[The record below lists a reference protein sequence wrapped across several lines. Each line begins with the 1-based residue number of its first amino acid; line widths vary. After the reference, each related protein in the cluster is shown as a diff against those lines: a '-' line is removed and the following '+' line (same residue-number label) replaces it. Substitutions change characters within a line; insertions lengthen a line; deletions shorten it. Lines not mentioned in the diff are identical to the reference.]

1 MRCLGWQK
9 ENSLPELGVVETR
22 RALRYGNTTGACASA
37 AAKAALIALLNH
49 PVDRVGVPSP
59 IGVRFEILVKEAKK
73 LDEDTGM
80 AKVVKDAG
88 DDIDAT
94 DKLEIVATVKLTND
108 GKVTIKSG
116 KGIGIVT
123 KPGLAVPVGQAA
135 INPIPRRMIE
145 ESVREALPAGKGAEV
160 TLDIPEGE
168 KVATKTLNAKLGVIG
183 GLSVLGT
190 TGIVKPLSMEA
201 CRRSLVP
208 QIDVAVS
215 AGFERVFF
223 VPGNIGE
230 RITKKL
236 FNPPTDAIVQTG
248 DFVGYMLD
256 KAAEKGVKEILFLG
270 HPGKLAKVA
279 AGIFN
284 THHKVA
290 DARNEVVAAYA
301 GAVGADASVVNRILQ
316 ANTTEEAITLL
327 KQVNLS
333 MQVFDRIAERVSQ
346 RISERVQQKIKISI
360 ILVSLDGEVLGAD
373 KNARSSELWQKI
385 PESA

>member
-1 MRCLGWQK
+1 M
-9 ENSLPELGVVETR
+9 R

-49 PVDRVGVPSP
+49 PVDRVGIPSP
-59 IGVRFEILVKEAKK
+59 IGVRFEIFVKEAKR
-73 LDEDTGM
+73 LDNKTGM

-94 DKLEIVATVKLTND
+94 DKLEISATVKLTD
-108 GKVTIKSG
+108 DDKVTIKSG

-123 KPGLAVPVGQAA
+123 KPGLAVPIGQAA
-135 INPIPRRMIE
+135 INPMPQRMIE
-145 ESVREALPAGKGAEV
+145 ESIREVLPAGKGAEV

-168 KVATKTLNAKLGVIG
+168 KVAKKTLNSKLGVIG

-208 QIDVAVS
+208 QIDVALS
-215 AGFERVFF
+215 AGYERIFF

-236 FNPPTDAIVQTG
+236 FNPPDDAIVQTG
-248 DFVGYMLD
+248 DFVGYLLD
-256 KAAEKGVKEILFLG
+256 KAMEKGVKEILFLG

-301 GAVGADASVVNRILQ
+301 AAVGADASVVNRILQ
-316 ANTTEEAITLL
+316 ANTTEEAIVLL
-327 KQVNLS
+327 KQSNLS
-333 MQVFDRIAERVSQ
+333 MQVFDRIAERISQ
-346 RISERVQQKIKISI
+346 RMSERVQQKIKISI
-360 ILVSLDGEVLGAD
+360 ILVSLDGEILGSD
-373 KNARSSELWQKI
+373 SNARSSELWQKI
-385 PESA
+385 QKSA

>member
-1 MRCLGWQK
+1 
-9 ENSLPELGVVETR
+9 VVKTR
-22 RALRYGNTTGACASA
+22 RVLRYGNTTGACAAA
-37 AAKAALIALLNH
+37 AAKAALIALLDH
-49 PVDRVGVPSP
+49 PVDRVVVPSP
-59 IGVRFEILVKEAKK
+59 IGVRFEILVKESKR
-73 LDEDTGM
+73 LSENTGV
-80 AKVVKDAG
+80 ATVVKDAG

-94 DKLEIVATVKLTND
+94 DKLEISATVNLTDED
-108 GKVTIKSG
+108 GKITIRSG
-116 KGIGIVT
+116 KGIGVVT
-123 KPGLAVPVGQAA
+123 KPGLPIPIGESA
-135 INPIPRRMIE
+135 INPTPRRMIE
-145 ESVREALPAGKGAEV
+145 ESVKEVLPPGKGADV
-160 TLDIPEGE
+160 TLNIPEGE
-168 KVATKTLNAKLGVIG
+168 KVAAKTLNSKLGIVG

-208 QIDVAVS
+208 QIDVALS
-215 AGFERVFF
+215 AGYGQIFF

-236 FNPPTDAIVQTG
+236 FNPPEDAIVQTG

-256 KAAEKGVKEILFLG
+256 KAKEKGVKEILFLG

-301 GAVGADASVVNRILQ
+301 GAAGADASVINRILQ

-327 KQVNLS
+327 KQARLS
-333 MQVFDRIAERVSQ
+333 EQVFDRIAERVSQ
-346 RISERVQQKIKISI
+346 RVAERVEQKIKISV
-360 ILVSLDGEVLGAD
+360 ILVSLDGEFLGSDA
-373 KNARSSELWQKI
+373 NARSSELWLK
-385 PESA
+385 SA

>member
-1 MRCLGWQK
+1 M
-9 ENSLPELGVVETR
+9 
-22 RALRYGNTTGACASA
+22 RYGNTTGACAAA
-37 AAKAALIALLNH
+37 AAKAALLALTNV

-59 IGVRFEILVKEAKK
+59 YGIRFEILVRESKK
-73 LDEDTGM
+73 IGDDTGT
-80 AKVVKDAG
+80 ATVVKDAG

-94 DKLEIVATVKLTND
+94 DKLEISATVKLTDD
-108 GKVTIKSG
+108 GKVTIHSG
-116 KGIGIVT
+116 RGIGIVT
-123 KPGLAVPVGQAA
+123 KPGLQVPIGEAA
-135 INPIPRRMIE
+135 INPVPRRMIE
-145 ESVREALPAGKGAEV
+145 ESVKEALPVGKGAEV
-160 TLDIPEGE
+160 TFIIPEGE
-168 KVATKTLNAKLGVIG
+168 KVAAKTLNPKLGIVG

-190 TGIVKPLSMEA
+190 TGVVKPLSMEA

-208 QIDVAVS
+208 QIDVAIS

-236 FNPPTDAIVQTG
+236 FNPPEDDIVQTG

-256 KAAEKGVKEILFLG
+256 KAVEKGVKEIVFLG

-290 DARNEVVAAYA
+290 DARNEVIAAHA
-301 GAVGADASVVNRILQ
+301 GAEGAGASVVSRILQ

-327 KQVNLS
+327 KHAGLS
-333 MQVFDRIAERVSQ
+333 EQVFDRIAERV
-346 RISERVQQKIKISI
+346 RERVLERTLQKIKVSV
-360 ILVSLDGEVLGAD
+360 ILVSLDGEVLGVDA
-373 KNARSSELWQKI
+373 NARSLGDWRR
-385 PESA
+385 SA

>member
-1 MRCLGWQK
+1 MA
-9 ENSLPELGVVETR
+9 R
-22 RALRYGNTTGACASA
+22 RVLRYGNTTGACAAA
-37 AAKAALIALLNH
+37 AAKAALLALTGTT
-49 PVDRVGVPSP
+49 VDRVGVPSP
-59 IGVRFEILVKEAKK
+59 YGIRFEILVK
-73 LDEDTGM
+73 DTGKIGNEGV
-80 AKVVKDAG
+80 ATVVKDAG

-94 DKLEIVATVKLTND
+94 DKLEITATVKLTDD
-108 GKVTIKSG
+108 GKVKIRSG
-116 KGIGIVT
+116 RGIGVVT
-123 KPGLAVPVGQAA
+123 KPGLQVPIGEAA
-135 INPIPRRMIE
+135 INPVPRRMIE
-145 ESVREALPAGKGAEV
+145 ASVKEVLPAGKGAEI

-168 KVATKTLNAKLGVIG
+168 KVATKTLNPKLGIVG

-190 TGIVKPLSMEA
+190 TGVVKPLSMEA

-236 FNPPTDAIVQTG
+236 FNPSEDDIVQTG

-256 KAAEKGVKEILFLG
+256 KAVEKGVKEIVFLG

-290 DARNEVVAAYA
+290 DARNEVIAAYA
-301 GAVGADASVVNRILQ
+301 GAEGAPAEAVKQILK

-327 KQVNLS
+327 KQLS
-333 MQVFDRIAERVSQ
+333 LSEQVFDRIAERVKE
-346 RISERVQQKIKISI
+346 RVSERTQQKIKVSV
-360 ILVSLDGEVLGAD
+360 ILVSLDGEILGVD
-373 KNARSSELWQKI
+373 INARSLKGNW
-385 PESA
+385 

>member
-1 MRCLGWQK
+1 
-9 ENSLPELGVVETR
+9 
-22 RALRYGNTTGACASA
+22 LRYGNTTGACAAA
-37 AAKAALIALLNH
+37 AAKAALLALLDH

-59 IGVRFEILVKEAKK
+59 VGIRFEILVKESRR
-73 LDEDTGM
+73 LNENTGE
-80 AKVVKDAG
+80 ATVVKDAG

-94 DKLEIVATVKLTND
+94 DKLAITAIVKLTDD
-108 GKVTIKSG
+108 GKVSIRSG
-116 KGIGIVT
+116 KGIGVVT
-123 KPGLAVPVGQAA
+123 KPGLPMPIGESA

-145 ESVREALPAGKGAEV
+145 ESVKEVLPAGKGAEV
-160 TLDIPEGE
+160 TLNIPEGE
-168 KVATKTLNAKLGVIG
+168 KVAAKTLNSKLGIVG

-190 TGIVKPLSMEA
+190 TGVVKPLSMEA

-208 QIDVAVS
+208 QIDVALS
-215 AGFERVFF
+215 AGYERVFF

-236 FNPPTDAIVQTG
+236 FKPPEDAIVQTG

-284 THHKVA
+284 THHKVG

-301 GAVGADASVVNRILQ
+301 GASGADAMLVNRILQ
-316 ANTTEEAITLL
+316 ANTTEEDITLL
-327 KQVNLS
+327 KQANLS
-333 MQVFDRIAERVSQ
+333 EQVFNRIAERVSQ
-346 RISERVQQKIKISI
+346 RISERVQQKIKISV

-373 KNARSSELWQKI
+373 ANARSREKWPK
-385 PESA
+385 SA

>member
-1 MRCLGWQK
+1 MK
-9 ENSLPELGVVETR
+9 TR
-22 RALRYGNTTGACASA
+22 RVLRYGNTTGACAAA
-37 AAKAALIALLNH
+37 AAKAALIALLGH

-59 IGVRFEILVKEAKK
+59 VGVRFEILVKESKR
-73 LDEDTGM
+73 LDENTGK
-80 AKVVKDAG
+80 AIVVKDAG

-94 DKLEIVATVKLTND
+94 DKLEISALVRLTDD
-108 GKVTIKSG
+108 GKVTIRSG
-116 KGIGIVT
+116 RGIGIVT
-123 KPGLAVPVGQAA
+123 KPGLPVPIGEAA
-135 INPIPRRMIE
+135 INPMPKRMIE
-145 ESVREALPAGKGAEV
+145 QSVQEVLPPGKGAEV

-168 KVATKTLNAKLGVIG
+168 KVAAKTLNSKLGIMG

-208 QIDVAVS
+208 QIDVALS

-230 RITKKL
+230 RITKQL
-236 FNPPTDAIVQTG
+236 FNPPEDAIVQMG

-256 KAAEKGVKEILFLG
+256 KAKEKGVKEILFLG

-290 DARNEVVAAYA
+290 DARNEVVAAHA
-301 GAVGADASVVNRILQ
+301 GACRRGC
-316 ANTTEEAITLL
+316 
-327 KQVNLS
+327 
-333 MQVFDRIAERVSQ
+333 
-346 RISERVQQKIKISI
+346 
-360 ILVSLDGEVLGAD
+360 LGHKPD
-373 KNARSSELWQKI
+373 SSSEHHRRSHSNFEASKLGHASLRQDSRTSQPARRRK
-385 PESA
+385 SRAKNQNKRHTSLS

>member
-1 MRCLGWQK
+1 M
-9 ENSLPELGVVETR
+9 
-22 RALRYGNTTGACASA
+22 
-37 AAKAALIALLNH
+37 ALLDH

-59 IGVRFEILVKEAKK
+59 IGVRFEILVKESKR
-73 LDEDTGM
+73 LNENTGV
-80 AKVVKDAG
+80 AIVVKDAG

-94 DKLEIVATVKLTND
+94 DKLEISATVKLTDD
-108 GKVTIKSG
+108 GKVTIRSG
-116 KGIGIVT
+116 RGIGIVT
-123 KPGLAVPVGQAA
+123 KPGLPMPIGESA
-135 INPIPRRMIE
+135 INPTPRRMIE
-145 ESVREALPAGKGAEV
+145 ESVKEVLPAGKGAEV
-160 TLDIPEGE
+160 TLNIPEGE
-168 KVATKTLNAKLGVIG
+168 KVAAKTLNSKLGIVG

-208 QIDVAVS
+208 QIDVALS
-215 AGFERVFF
+215 AGFERLFF

-230 RITKKL
+230 RITKRL
-236 FNPPTDAIVQTG
+236 FKPPEDAIVQTG

-256 KAAEKGVKEILFLG
+256 KAKEKGVKEILFLG

-301 GAVGADASVVNRILQ
+301 GASGADASVINRILQ
-316 ANTTEEAITLL
+316 SNTTEEAITIL
-327 KQVNLS
+327 KQANLVA
-333 MQVFDRIAERVSQ
+333 QVFDRIAERVSQ
-346 RISERVQQKIKISI
+346 RVAERVEQKIKISV

-373 KNARSSELWQKI
+373 ANARSSEKWLK
-385 PESA
+385 SA

>member
-1 MRCLGWQK
+1 M
-9 ENSLPELGVVETR
+9 EVADTR
-22 RALRYGNTTGACASA
+22 RALRYGNTTGACAAA
-37 AAKAALIALLNH
+37 AAKAALIALIDRS
-49 PVDRVGVPSP
+49 VDRVGVPSP
-59 IGVRFEILVKEAKK
+59 IGVRFEILVESAKK
-73 LDEDTGM
+73 LSDDT
-80 AKVVKDAG
+80 AVATVVKDAG

-94 DKLEIVATVKLTND
+94 DKLEITATVKLTAD
-108 GKVTIKSG
+108 GKVTIRSG
-116 KGIGIVT
+116 KGIGMIT

-145 ESVREALPAGKGAEV
+145 ESVREALPAGKGADV

-168 KVATKTLNAKLGVIG
+168 KVATKTLNAKLGVLG

-208 QIDVAVS
+208 QIDVALS

-236 FNPPTDAIVQTG
+236 FKPPEDAIVQTG
-248 DFVGYMLD
+248 DFVGYMFD
-256 KAAEKGVKEILFLG
+256 KAVEKGVKQILFLG

-279 AGIFN
+279 ANIFN

-301 GAVGADASVVNRILQ
+301 GAEGADAALTNQILQ
-316 ANTTEEAITLL
+316 SNTTEEAITLL
-327 KQVNLS
+327 KQANLS
-333 MQVFDRIAERVSQ
+333 KQVFNRIAERVSQ
-346 RISERVQQKIKISI
+346 RISERVQQKIKISV
-360 ILVSLDGEVLGAD
+360 ILVSLDGEILGAD
-373 KNARSSELWQKI
+373 KNARSSEIWLKLS
-385 PESA
+385 ESA